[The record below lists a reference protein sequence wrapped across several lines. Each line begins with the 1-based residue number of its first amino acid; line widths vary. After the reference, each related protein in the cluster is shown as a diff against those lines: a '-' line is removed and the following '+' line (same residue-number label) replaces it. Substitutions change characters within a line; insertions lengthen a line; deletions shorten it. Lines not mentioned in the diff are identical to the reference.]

1 MTTYEAFHYIV
12 STDWPA
18 HSHRN
23 ENINFNQN
31 YPFNQISQIQ
41 NKLCTKE
48 MVFQQSLLE
57 KAFFIAKMS
66 GPAMV
71 RPASSDF
78 WKAPLIQD

>member
-1 MTTYEAFHYIV
+1 MTIYDAFHYFV

-18 HSHRN
+18 RSHRN

-31 YPFNQISQIQ
+31 YPFDQISQIQ